1 MKEDEK
7 LRLQRGG
14 GGGHDSGGGG
24 GETLEVKDETNHN
37 NNGIIR
43 TRSTSSVVRK
53 SRVKGTWSPEEDEL
67 LTQLVAKL
75 GARNWNLIS
84 AGIPGR
90 SGKSCRLRWC
100 NQLDPYLKRKPFT
113 EKEDELIIDAHAV
126 HGNRWAAIARLLPGR
141 TDNAIKN
148 HWNSTLR
155 RRCLEFDP
163 PKGTKAAAVLAASI
177 EMMGGNPMNLDKTK
191 VLSETTLS
199 CEPDVNREAHVN
211 MGDNAV
217 NLDKTKVLSETT
229 LSCEPDVNRQPD
241 VNMGDNAMNLD
252 KTKVLSETTE
262 PDMNCEPVAKGK
274 DVVNS
279 LENQSNQHQDREEN
293 YRVEYRCRNEPK
305 EKPRLFL
312 PTPRVS
318 AFNLY
323 NQDQSMGGYVLPTMV
338 PMLHGPLLQP
348 CKPPVVGQCGM
359 LGGIR
364 RVPSHCG
371 HGCCTGSRSVG
382 EDGRSSLLGPEFV
395 EFVEP
400 PPFSGHELV
409 SIATELSNVAWIKS
423 GLGFGFNHRG
433 IVKDNA
439 EQQEE
444 TWREIC
450 RKSSCSVK

>member
-1 MKEDEK
+1 
-7 LRLQRGG
+7 
-14 GGGHDSGGGG
+14 
-24 GETLEVKDETNHN
+24 
-37 NNGIIR
+37 
-43 TRSTSSVVRK
+43 
-53 SRVKGTWSPEEDEL
+53 KGTWSPEEDEL

-163 PKGTKAAAVLAASI
+163 LKVLVHNA
-177 EMMGGNPMNLDKTK
+177 MDLDKTPK
-191 VLSETTLS
+191 VLSETALS
-199 CEPDVNREAHVN
+199 CEPDTN
-211 MGDNAV
+211 
-217 NLDKTKVLSETT
+217 
-229 LSCEPDVNRQPD
+229 CEPD

-252 KTKVLSETTE
+252 KTKISSETTLSCEPEMNGE
-262 PDMNCEPVAKGK
+262 PDVNCEPDAKGN
-274 DVVNS
+274 DV
-279 LENQSNQHQDREEN
+279 EEN
-293 YRVEYRCRNEPK
+293 YRVEYHCRNEPK
-305 EKPRLFL
+305 EKPTLFR
-312 PTPRVS
+312 PAPRVS

-323 NQDQSMGGYVLPTMV
+323 NQEQSMGGYVLPTMV

-348 CKPPVVGQCGM
+348 CRPPVVGQCGL
-359 LGGIR
+359 LGGVR

-371 HGCCTGSRSVG
+371 AC
-382 EDGRSSLLGPEFV
+382 SLLGPEFV

-423 GLGFGFNHRG
+423 GLGFGFDHRG

-439 EQQEE
+439 
-444 TWREIC
+444 
-450 RKSSCSVK
+450 

>member
-1 MKEDEK
+1 MKEDDK
-7 LRLQRGG
+7 VGLQSGG
-14 GGGHDSGGGG
+14 GGGHDSTGGGGG
-24 GETLEVKDETNHN
+24 GETLEVRDEINHN
-37 NNGIIR
+37 NNNTGKISS
-43 TRSTSSVVRK
+43 RSTSSVVRK

-67 LTQLVAKL
+67 LTQLVTKL

-163 PKGTKAAAVLAASI
+163 PKGTSASAVIATVAASI
-177 EMMGGNPMNLDKTK
+177 KTMGDNAMDLDKTPKVLSETALSCEPDMNNAMNLDKTK
-191 VLSETTLS
+191 ISSETTLS
-199 CEPDVNREAHVN
+199 CEPEMN
-211 MGDNAV
+211 G
-217 NLDKTKVLSETT
+217 
-229 LSCEPDVNRQPD
+229 EPDVNC
-241 VNMGDNAMNLD
+241 
-252 KTKVLSETTE
+252 E
-262 PDMNCEPVAKGK
+262 PDAKGN

-293 YRVEYRCRNEPK
+293 YRVEYHCRNEPK
-305 EKPRLFL
+305 EKPTLFR
-312 PTPRVS
+312 PAPRVS

-323 NQDQSMGGYVLPTMV
+323 NQEQSMGGYVLPTMV

-348 CKPPVVGQCGM
+348 CRPPVVGQCGL
-359 LGGIR
+359 LGGVR

-371 HGCCTGSRSVG
+371 HGCRTGSRSG
-382 EDGRSSLLGPEFV
+382 GDDGRSSLLGPEFV

-423 GLGFGFNHRG
+423 GLGFGFDHRG

-439 EQQEE
+439 EQQV
-444 TWREIC
+444 IYH
-450 RKSSCSVK
+450 

>member
-1 MKEDEK
+1 MTEDEK
-7 LRLQRGG
+7 VGFQRGG

-113 EKEDELIIDAHAV
+113 EKEDELIIEAHAV

-177 EMMGGNPMNLDKTK
+177 EMMGGN
-191 VLSETTLS
+191 
-199 CEPDVNREAHVN
+199 
-211 MGDNAV
+211 AV

-229 LSCEPDVNRQPD
+229 LSCEPHTNCEPD
-241 VNMGDNAMNLD
+241 VSMGDNATNLD

-262 PDMNCEPVAKGK
+262 PDMNCEPDVNCDPVAKGN

-293 YRVEYRCRNEPK
+293 CRVEYHCRNEPK
-305 EKPRLFL
+305 EKPTLFR
-312 PTPRVS
+312 PAPRVS

-323 NQDQSMGGYVLPTMV
+323 NQEQSMGGYVFPTMV

-348 CKPPVVGQCGM
+348 CKPPVVGQCGL
-359 LGGIR
+359 LGGVR

-371 HGCCTGSRSVG
+371 HGCCTGSRSG
-382 EDGRSSLLGPEFV
+382 GDDGRRSSLLGPEFV

-423 GLGFGFNHRG
+423 GLGFGFDHRG

-439 EQQEE
+439 EQQV
-444 TWREIC
+444 IYH
-450 RKSSCSVK
+450 